1 MGCFHLNPSSP
12 ILAEQAEA
20 GWQHWGGGTK
30 VRGEMEKIARARE
43 RGRKGGRGKR
53 FIVFK
58 PEIERTR
65 WKQRRRK
72 EGREKG
78 IEKGRIR
85 KGKWFSRRGDLQ
97 SGEER
102 AAKNEIGGRREGG
115 RQEEVVTRAG
125 VQEELERSE
134 E

>member
-1 MGCFHLNPSSP
+1 MGCFHLNPSHP
-12 ILAEQAEA
+12 ILAEQAKA
-20 GWQHWGGGTK
+20 GWQHWGGDESK
-30 VRGEMEKIARARE
+30 RRNGENCPGEGE
-43 RGRKGGRGKR
+43 RKGASGRGKR

-72 EGREKG
+72 EGRDRERPYKKGEMVFEKRRPA
-78 IEKGRIR
+78 E
-85 KGKWFSRRGDLQ
+85 SRRESSQ
-97 SGEER
+97 ERNRGEGE
-102 AAKNEIGGRREGG
+102 RRE
-115 RQEEVVTRAG
+115 VVRRAG

>member
-1 MGCFHLNPSSP
+1 
-12 ILAEQAEA
+12 
-20 GWQHWGGGTK
+20 
-30 VRGEMEKIARARE
+30 MEKIARART
-43 RGRKGGRGKR
+43 GGSGRGKR

-72 EGREKG
+72 EGRERG

-102 AAKNEIGGRREGG
+102 AAKNEIEGRERGGGS
-115 RQEEVVTRAG
+115 QACG